1 MDAGFSVLV
10 TSWNGA
16 SRLPA
21 ALAAIA
27 AQRAPSDLAWEVVV
41 VDNASTDGTAE
52 LARRSWPRNAPAP
65 IRVVTEPTP
74 GVLHANLRGLSEVR
88 FALVGLVN
96 DDNRPEPGW
105 LRSAAESL
113 RAQGFAVDTAASVS
127 EGLRVW
133 RAADYDAAVLD
144 LMLPDGTGL
153 DALKEMRDR
162 GNVTPVL
169 ILTALGAIEDRV
181 RGLDCGADDYLVKPF
196 AMQELIA
203 RLRALLRRPGA
214 ALGRTLTL
222 GSVKL
227 DTSARIVT
235 VAETPLDLTRSE
247 LIVLEALLR
256 NQGRVVSKERLAEC
270 LYDFEQERSANSVE
284 TQVHRLRKKLAAAGA
299 DVSLR
304 TLRGLGYLAS

>member
-1 MDAGFSVLV
+1 V
-10 TSWNGA
+10 
-16 SRLPA
+16 RL
-21 ALAAIA
+21 LIIEDNQRLCQAIA
-27 AQRAPSDLAWEVVV
+27 V
-41 VDNASTDGTAE
+41 
-52 LARRSWPRNAPAP
+52 
-65 IRVVTEPTP
+65 
-74 GVLHANLRGLSEVR
+74 
-88 FALVGLVN
+88 
-96 DDNRPEPGW
+96 
-105 LRSAAESL
+105 SL
-113 RAQGFAVDTAASVS
+113 RAQGFAVDTAASAT

-153 DALKEMRDR
+153 GALKEMRDR
-162 GNVTPVL
+162 GNKTPVL
-169 ILTALGAIEDRV
+169 ILTALGSIEDRV
-181 RGLDCGADDYLVKPF
+181 RGLDGGADDYLVKPF

-256 NQGRVVSKERLAEC
+256 HQGRVVSKERLAEC

-284 TQVHRLRKKLAAAGA
+284 TQVHRLRRKLAAAGA

>member
-1 MDAGFSVLV
+1 MRLLIIEDNQRLCQAVAG
-10 TSWNGA
+10 
-16 SRLPA
+16 
-21 ALAAIA
+21 
-27 AQRAPSDLAWEVVV
+27 
-41 VDNASTDGTAE
+41 
-52 LARRSWPRNAPAP
+52 
-65 IRVVTEPTP
+65 
-74 GVLHANLRGLSEVR
+74 
-88 FALVGLVN
+88 
-96 DDNRPEPGW
+96 
-105 LRSAAESL
+105 SL
-113 RAQGFAVDTAASVS
+113 RVQGFAVDTAASAT
-127 EGLRVW
+127 EGLRIW

-153 DALKEMRDR
+153 SALKEMRDR
-162 GNVTPVL
+162 GNMTPVL

-181 RGLDCGADDYLVKPF
+181 RGLDGGADDYLVKPF

-227 DTSARIVT
+227 DTSAHIAT

-256 NQGRVVSKERLAEC
+256 HQGRVVSKERLAEC

>member
-1 MDAGFSVLV
+1 MLIIED
-10 TSWNGA
+10 NQ
-16 SRLPA
+16 RLCQA
-21 ALAAIA
+21 VA
-27 AQRAPSDLAWEVVV
+27 V
-41 VDNASTDGTAE
+41 
-52 LARRSWPRNAPAP
+52 
-65 IRVVTEPTP
+65 
-74 GVLHANLRGLSEVR
+74 
-88 FALVGLVN
+88 
-96 DDNRPEPGW
+96 
-105 LRSAAESL
+105 SL

-127 EGLRVW
+127 EGLQVW
-133 RAADYDAAVLD
+133 QAADYDAAVLD
-144 LMLPDGTGL
+144 LMLPDGSGL
-153 DALKEMRDR
+153 DALKQMRQR
-162 GNVTPVL
+162 GNKTPVL

-181 RGLDCGADDYLVKPF
+181 RGLDGGADDYLVKPF

-222 GSVKL
+222 GNVKL
-227 DTSARIVT
+227 DTSARIAT

-256 NQGRVVSKERLAEC
+256 NQGRVISKERLAEC

>member
-1 MDAGFSVLV
+1 M
-10 TSWNGA
+10 
-16 SRLPA
+16 RL
-21 ALAAIA
+21 LIIEDN
-27 AQRAPSDLAWEVVV
+27 QRLCQAV
-41 VDNASTDGTAE
+41 
-52 LARRSWPRNAPAP
+52 
-65 IRVVTEPTP
+65 
-74 GVLHANLRGLSEVR
+74 
-88 FALVGLVN
+88 
-96 DDNRPEPGW
+96 
-105 LRSAAESL
+105 AESL
-113 RAQGFAVDTAASVS
+113 HAQGFAVDTAASAA
-127 EGLRVW
+127 EGLRAW
-133 RAADYDAAVLD
+133 RAAEYDAVVLD

-153 DALKEMRDR
+153 GALKEMRDR
-162 GNVTPVL
+162 GNITPVL

-222 GSVKL
+222 GTVKL
-227 DTSARIVT
+227 DTSARIAS
-235 VAETPLDLTRSE
+235 VAETQLDLTRSE

-270 LYDFEQERSANSVE
+270 LYDFEQDRTPNSVE

-299 DVSLR
+299 EVSLR

>member
-1 MDAGFSVLV
+1 MVESCISLIKCHNRYGSLFISSVLV
-10 TSWNGA
+10 RFSMFYFIFFFIMILVFFFFQAEDGIRDYKVTGVQTCA
-16 SRLPA
+16 LP
-21 ALAAIA
+21 I
-27 AQRAPSDLAWEVVV
+27 
-41 VDNASTDGTAE
+41 
-52 LARRSWPRNAPAP
+52 
-65 IRVVTEPTP
+65 
-74 GVLHANLRGLSEVR
+74 
-88 FALVGLVN
+88 
-96 DDNRPEPGW
+96 
-105 LRSAAESL
+105 
-113 RAQGFAVDTAASVS
+113 
-127 EGLRVW
+127 
-133 RAADYDAAVLD
+133 
-144 LMLPDGTGL
+144 
-153 DALKEMRDR
+153 LKEMRDR
-162 GNVTPVL
+162 GNMTPVL

-227 DTSARIVT
+227 DTSARIAT
-235 VAETPLDLTRSE
+235 VAETQLDLTRSE

>member
-1 MDAGFSVLV
+1 M
-10 TSWNGA
+10 
-16 SRLPA
+16 RLLIIEDNPRLCQ
-21 ALAAIA
+21 AL
-27 AQRAPSDLAWEVVV
+27 
-41 VDNASTDGTAE
+41 
-52 LARRSWPRNAPAP
+52 
-65 IRVVTEPTP
+65 
-74 GVLHANLRGLSEVR
+74 
-88 FALVGLVN
+88 
-96 DDNRPEPGW
+96 
-105 LRSAAESL
+105 AESL
-113 RAQGFAVDTAASVS
+113 RAQGFAVDTAASAS

-153 DALKEMRDR
+153 DALKAMRDR
-162 GNVTPVL
+162 GNMTPVL
-169 ILTALGAIEDRV
+169 ILTALGSIEDRV

-196 AMQELIA
+196 AMKELIA

-214 ALGRTLTL
+214 ALGRMLTL

-227 DTSARIVT
+227 DTSARIAT
-235 VAETPLDLTRSE
+235 VADAQLDLTRSE
-247 LIVLEALLR
+247 LILLEALLR

-284 TQVHRLRKKLAAAGA
+284 TQVHRLRKKLVAAGA

>member
-1 MDAGFSVLV
+1 M
-10 TSWNGA
+10 
-16 SRLPA
+16 RL
-21 ALAAIA
+21 LFIEDN
-27 AQRAPSDLAWEVVV
+27 QR
-41 VDNASTDGTAE
+41 
-52 LARRSWPRNAPAP
+52 
-65 IRVVTEPTP
+65 
-74 GVLHANLRGLSEVR
+74 LSQAV
-88 FALVGLVN
+88 
-96 DDNRPEPGW
+96 
-105 LRSAAESL
+105 AESL
-113 RAQGFAVDTAASVS
+113 RAQGFAVDTAVSAS

-133 RAADYDAAVLD
+133 RAADYDAVLID

-153 DALKEMRDR
+153 SVLKVMRDR
-162 GNVTPVL
+162 GNMTPVL
-169 ILTALGAIEDRV
+169 ILTALGAVEDRV

-227 DTSARIVT
+227 DTSARTAT
-235 VAETPLDLTRSE
+235 VAEAQLDLTRSE

-256 NQGRVVSKERLAEC
+256 NQGRVLSKERLAEC

-284 TQVHRLRKKLAAAGA
+284 TQVHRLRRKLAAAGA

>member
-1 MDAGFSVLV
+1 M
-10 TSWNGA
+10 
-16 SRLPA
+16 RL
-21 ALAAIA
+21 LLI
-27 AQRAPSDLAWEVVV
+27 E
-41 VDNASTDGTAE
+41 DN
-52 LARRSWPRNAPAP
+52 PRLCQA
-65 IRVVTEPTP
+65 V
-74 GVLHANLRGLSEVR
+74 
-88 FALVGLVN
+88 
-96 DDNRPEPGW
+96 
-105 LRSAAESL
+105 AESL
-113 RAQGFAVDTAASVS
+113 HAQGFAVDTAASAA
-127 EGLRVW
+127 EGLRIW
-133 RAADYDAAVLD
+133 GAADYDAAVLD

-153 DALKEMRDR
+153 DTLKEMRDR
-162 GNVTPVL
+162 GNTTPVL
-169 ILTALGAIEDRV
+169 ILTALGTIEDRV
-181 RGLDCGADDYLVKPF
+181 RGLDCGADDYLIKPF

-222 GSVKL
+222 NSVKL
-227 DTSARIVT
+227 DTSARIAT

-256 NQGRVVSKERLAEC
+256 HQGRVISKERLAEC

>member
-1 MDAGFSVLV
+1 L
-10 TSWNGA
+10 
-16 SRLPA
+16 RL
-21 ALAAIA
+21 LIVEDN
-27 AQRAPSDLAWEVVV
+27 QRLCQAV
-41 VDNASTDGTAE
+41 
-52 LARRSWPRNAPAP
+52 
-65 IRVVTEPTP
+65 
-74 GVLHANLRGLSEVR
+74 
-88 FALVGLVN
+88 
-96 DDNRPEPGW
+96 
-105 LRSAAESL
+105 AESL
-113 RAQGFAVDTAASVS
+113 RAQGFAVDTAASAS

-153 DALKEMRDR
+153 DALKEMRDQ

-196 AMQELIA
+196 AMQELFA

-222 GSVKL
+222 GNVKL
-227 DTSARIVT
+227 DTSARIAT
-235 VAETPLDLTRSE
+235 VAEMQLNLTRSE

-256 NQGRVVSKERLAEC
+256 NQGRVVSKERLVEC

-284 TQVHRLRKKLAAAGA
+284 TLVHRLRKKLAAAGA
-299 DVSLR
+299 EMSLR

>member
-1 MDAGFSVLV
+1 M
-10 TSWNGA
+10 
-16 SRLPA
+16 RL
-21 ALAAIA
+21 LIIEDSQRLCQAI
-27 AQRAPSDLAWEVVV
+27 
-41 VDNASTDGTAE
+41 
-52 LARRSWPRNAPAP
+52 
-65 IRVVTEPTP
+65 
-74 GVLHANLRGLSEVR
+74 
-88 FALVGLVN
+88 
-96 DDNRPEPGW
+96 
-105 LRSAAESL
+105 AESL

-153 DALKEMRDR
+153 SALKEMRDR
-162 GNVTPVL
+162 GNMTPVL

-227 DTSARIVT
+227 DTSARIAT
-235 VAETPLDLTRSE
+235 VGETRLDLTRSE
-247 LIVLEALLR
+247 LIVLETLLR
-256 NQGRVVSKERLAEC
+256 NQGRVLSKERLAEC

-284 TQVHRLRKKLAAAGA
+284 TQVHRLRRKLASAGA

-304 TLRGLGYLAS
+304 TLRGLGYLVS

>member
-1 MDAGFSVLV
+1 L
-10 TSWNGA
+10 
-16 SRLPA
+16 RL
-21 ALAAIA
+21 LIVEDN
-27 AQRAPSDLAWEVVV
+27 QRLCQAV
-41 VDNASTDGTAE
+41 
-52 LARRSWPRNAPAP
+52 
-65 IRVVTEPTP
+65 
-74 GVLHANLRGLSEVR
+74 
-88 FALVGLVN
+88 
-96 DDNRPEPGW
+96 
-105 LRSAAESL
+105 AESL
-113 RAQGFAVDTAASVS
+113 RVQGFAVDTAASVA
-127 EGLRVW
+127 EGLRIW

-144 LMLPDGTGL
+144 LMLPDASGL

-162 GNVTPVL
+162 GSTTPVL

-214 ALGRTLTL
+214 ALGRMLTL
-222 GSVKL
+222 GNVKL
-227 DTSARIVT
+227 DTSARIAT
-235 VAETPLDLTRSE
+235 VAEAPLDLTRSE

>member
-1 MDAGFSVLV
+1 M
-10 TSWNGA
+10 
-16 SRLPA
+16 RL
-21 ALAAIA
+21 LIIEDN
-27 AQRAPSDLAWEVVV
+27 QR
-41 VDNASTDGTAE
+41 
-52 LARRSWPRNAPAP
+52 
-65 IRVVTEPTP
+65 
-74 GVLHANLRGLSEVR
+74 LRQAV
-88 FALVGLVN
+88 
-96 DDNRPEPGW
+96 
-105 LRSAAESL
+105 AESL
-113 RAQGFAVDTAASVS
+113 RAEGFAVDTAASAS
-127 EGLRVW
+127 EGLRIW

-144 LMLPDGTGL
+144 LMLPDGSGL
-153 DALKEMRDR
+153 SALKEMRDR
-162 GNVTPVL
+162 GDMTPVL
-169 ILTALGAIEDRV
+169 VLTALGSIDDRV
-181 RGLDCGADDYLVKPF
+181 RGLDGGADDYLVKPF

-227 DTSARIVT
+227 DTSARIAT

-256 NQGRVVSKERLAEC
+256 HQGRVISKERLAEC

>member
-1 MDAGFSVLV
+1 VRLLV
-10 TSWNGA
+10 IEDNQ
-16 SRLPA
+16 RLCQA
-21 ALAAIA
+21 
-27 AQRAPSDLAWEVVV
+27 V
-41 VDNASTDGTAE
+41 
-52 LARRSWPRNAPAP
+52 
-65 IRVVTEPTP
+65 
-74 GVLHANLRGLSEVR
+74 
-88 FALVGLVN
+88 
-96 DDNRPEPGW
+96 
-105 LRSAAESL
+105 AESL
-113 RAQGFAVDTAASVS
+113 RAQGFAVDTAASAT
-127 EGLRVW
+127 EGLRIW

-153 DALKEMRDR
+153 GALKEMRDR
-162 GNVTPVL
+162 GNATPVL
-169 ILTALGAIEDRV
+169 ILTALGSIEDRV
-181 RGLDCGADDYLVKPF
+181 RGLDGGADDYLVKPF

-227 DTSARIVT
+227 DTSARVAT

-256 NQGRVVSKERLAEC
+256 HQGRVVSKERLAEC

>member
-1 MDAGFSVLV
+1 LLLV
-10 TSWNGA
+10 EDNQ
-16 SRLPA
+16 RLCQA
-21 ALAAIA
+21 
-27 AQRAPSDLAWEVVV
+27 V
-41 VDNASTDGTAE
+41 
-52 LARRSWPRNAPAP
+52 
-65 IRVVTEPTP
+65 
-74 GVLHANLRGLSEVR
+74 
-88 FALVGLVN
+88 
-96 DDNRPEPGW
+96 
-105 LRSAAESL
+105 AESL
-113 RAQGFAVDTAASVS
+113 RAQGFAVDTAASAA

-133 RAADYDAAVLD
+133 RAAEYDAAVLD

-153 DALKEMRDR
+153 NVLKEIRSQ
-162 GNVTPVL
+162 GNTTPVL
-169 ILTALGAIEDRV
+169 ILTALGTIEDRV
-181 RGLDCGADDYLVKPF
+181 RGLDYGADDYLVKPF

-227 DTSARIVT
+227 DTSARIAT
-235 VAETPLDLTRSE
+235 VAEVPLDLTRSE

-256 NQGRVVSKERLAEC
+256 NQGRVISKERLAEY

-284 TQVHRLRKKLAAAGA
+284 THVHRLRKKLSAVGA